1 MLIFGIRDASTA
13 RIPPPREV
21 PDVRRPRPLFTALSR
36 LLDAYTRGDVVSTR
50 DIIEQLKTEM
60 DPRMPEEELAIV
72 IAREASGRG
81 ISVDLDSRD

>member
-1 MLIFGIRDASTA
+1 MPVQLGYRRREKCPMFEDRD
-13 RIPPPREV
+13 
-21 PDVRRPRPLFTALSR
+21 RPLFTALSR

-81 ISVDLDSRD
+81 ISIDLDSRD

>member
-1 MLIFGIRDASTA
+1 MFEDRD
-13 RIPPPREV
+13 
-21 PDVRRPRPLFTALSR
+21 RPLFTALSR